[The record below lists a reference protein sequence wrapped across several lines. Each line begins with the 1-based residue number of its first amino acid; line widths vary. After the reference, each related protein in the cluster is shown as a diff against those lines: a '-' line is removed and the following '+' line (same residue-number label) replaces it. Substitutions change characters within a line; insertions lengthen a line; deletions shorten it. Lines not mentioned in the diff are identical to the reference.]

1 MGIFSGEDFQVV
13 YSDTPGILKPHYLL
27 HKAMLSAV
35 YSSIADA
42 DIILLVTEIGEK
54 FSHDEVLQKIMD
66 ENKPVIVVIN
76 KIDLADQ
83 ARVEAA
89 IEDWKTR
96 VENADIIAISALH
109 CFQTALVFDTLL
121 KHLPESP
128 EYFPK
133 EELTDRSQRF
143 FVSEIIREKI
153 LLNFSQEIPYS
164 TEVVVDSFKE
174 EERLTRISVFLFVA
188 KETQKAIILGHQG
201 RAIKKLGTEARKD
214 IEEFLE
220 KHIFLEL
227 NVKVRK
233 DWRNDI
239 KELKRFGYNLEDYK

>member
-1 MGIFSGEDFQVV
+1 MI
-13 YSDTPGILKPHYLL
+13 
-27 HKAMLSAV
+27 SAI

-54 FSHDEVLQKIMD
+54 FAHEEVIQKIK
-66 ENKPVIVVIN
+66 EEHKPVIIIIN

-83 ARVEAA
+83 AKVEAA
-89 IEDWKTR
+89 IEEWKLKLTD
-96 VENADIIAISALH
+96 ADIIAISALH
-109 CFQTALVFDTLL
+109 CFQTAMVFDTIL

-133 EELTDRSQRF
+133 EEITDRSQRF
-143 FVSEIIREKI
+143 FVSEMIREKI

-164 TEVVVDSFKE
+164 VEVVVDSFKE
-174 EERLTRISVFLFVA
+174 EEKLTRISAYLFVA
-188 KETQKAIILGHQG
+188 RESQKAIILGHQG
-201 RAIKKLGTEARKD
+201 KAIKKLGTEARKD
-214 IEEFLE
+214 IENFLE

-233 DWRNDI
+233 DWRDDV
-239 KELKRFGYNLEDYK
+239 KELKRFGYSLDENQ